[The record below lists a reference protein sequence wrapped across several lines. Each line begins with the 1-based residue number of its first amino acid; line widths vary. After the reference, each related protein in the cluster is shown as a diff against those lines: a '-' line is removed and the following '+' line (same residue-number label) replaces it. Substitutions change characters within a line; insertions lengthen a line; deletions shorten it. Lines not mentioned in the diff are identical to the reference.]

1 MGHSAA
7 PPHAPGAPAG
17 APGGAPAGADED
29 ARELPPDPEVAARLD
44 RVVAVVGPTAAGKSD
59 VAVELALRLRAAGRD
74 AEVVNAD
81 AMQLYRGMDVGTAKL
96 PEDERRG
103 VPHHLLDVLDVTEAA
118 DVATYQELARAA
130 LAGILARGA
139 VPLLVG
145 GSGLYVRAAL
155 DRMEFPGTDPAL
167 RRRWE
172 ERLAAEGPAV
182 LHARLAAMDPQAAA
196 RILPSNGRRIVR
208 ALEVVELTGRPFS
221 ASLPEHAYEV
231 PAVQVGLAVPRE
243 QLDARIDAR
252 VRRMLD
258 AGLVAEVEA
267 LAARGLREGRTAS
280 RALGY
285 AQVLDAL
292 DGRCT
297 LEDAAA
303 ETARATRRFAR
314 RQESWF
320 RRDPR
325 VRWVPAPDG
334 RGAAQLADD
343 VWRALARDAS

>member
-1 MGHSAA
+1 M
-7 PPHAPGAPAG
+7 P
-17 APGGAPAGADED
+17 DEV
-29 ARELPPDPEVAARLD
+29 VAAGLGT
-44 RVVAVVGPTAAGKSD
+44 VVALVGPTAAGKSD
-59 VAVELALRLRAAGRD
+59 VAVALAARLAAAGRP

-96 PEDERRG
+96 TGHERRG
-103 VPHHLLDVLDVTEAA
+103 VPHHLLDVLDVREPA
-118 DVATYQELARAA
+118 DVATYQHLARTAVA
-130 LAGILARGA
+130 DVAARGA

-145 GSGLYVRAAL
+145 GSGLYVRAVL
-155 DRMEFPGTDPAL
+155 DEMDFPGTDPVL

-172 ERLAAEGPAV
+172 ERLAAVGAGA
-182 LHARLAAMDPQAAA
+182 LHAELAAVDPAAAA

-221 ASLPEHAYEV
+221 ASLPQPRYV
-231 PAVQVGLAVPRE
+231 RPAVQVSLAVPRP

-297 LEDAAA
+297 LAEAAA
-303 ETARATRRFAR
+303 ETARATRKFAR

-334 RGAAQLADD
+334 RGAAELADE
-343 VWRALARDAS
+343 VWRVLAAGAGAGAGAVPGTGRTLGP